1 MMKGVSMPMF
11 RLYAAWLRLAL
22 ISQAQY
28 RAALILY
35 LLQRLIEP
43 VIYLTVWTTIAAQSG
58 EGVDGYS
65 GGDLAAYFLAVLIAN
80 HITFGWHAPWYDYL
94 IRTGAFSA
102 LLLRPVHPIHADL
115 ADNIASKLLTLPVML
130 VLVGFMSAA
139 YSVEIPPA
147 RWIVFAFSLI
157 PAFILRFTLEYSI
170 GLLAFWTT
178 RLSAIIQFYGA
189 VSLFLSGRMAPLDF
203 LPGPL
208 QGVAAWLPF
217 YGMIGL
223 PVDMFMGRL
232 SPGETVAGWFTQ
244 GTWIAL
250 TGAGAVLLWR
260 MGIRRYTAAG
270 G

>member
-1 MMKGVSMPMF
+1 ML

-58 EGVDGYS
+58 EGVEGYS
-65 GGDLAAYFLAVLIAN
+65 GGDLAAYFLAVLVAN
-80 HITFGWHAPWYDYL
+80 HFTFGWHAPWYDYL

-102 LLLRPVHPIHADL
+102 LLLRPAHPIHADL
-115 ADNIASKLLTLPVML
+115 ADNIASKLLMLPVML
-130 VLVGFMSAA
+130 VVVGVMSAA
-139 YSVEIPPA
+139 YGTAMPPA
-147 RWIVFAFSLI
+147 RWIAFALGLI
-157 PAFILRFTLEYSI
+157 PAFILRFTLEYAL
-170 GLLAFWTT
+170 GLIAFWTN
-178 RLSAIIQFYGA
+178 RLSAIISLYGA

-208 QGVAAWLPF
+208 QAMAAWLPF

-223 PVDMFMGRL
+223 PVDVFMGRL
-232 SPGETVAGWFTQ
+232 SPGEIVAGWLAQ
-244 GTWIAL
+244 GAWIGITA
-250 TGAGAVLLWR
+250 AGAILLWR